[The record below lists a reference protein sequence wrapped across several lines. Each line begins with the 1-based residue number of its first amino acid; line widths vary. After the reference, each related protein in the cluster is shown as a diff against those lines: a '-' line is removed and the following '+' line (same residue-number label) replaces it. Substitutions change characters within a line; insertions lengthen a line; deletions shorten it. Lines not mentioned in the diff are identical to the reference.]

1 MIARPYVFDAP
12 VQRLRA
18 GDRVI
23 RSAVPELAGRTVVY
37 VKTARHPGGEPLP
50 FAPVAV
56 VVAPAGPVSD
66 LAMLRSV
73 PDNPD
78 TAAEELAPGLEEEP
92 AIVGWGTRITIERI
106 PEPDEVF
113 YVSAGEPLT
122 PDARLTV
129 QVTSALE
136 ITPDEWPNSFGDR
149 PAPPVGGVI
158 ARLVEPESVEGY
170 PVSAIDVANLRGEVI
185 DAYWYVDGHRVET
198 PNEQSAREAADIFAG
213 HVVRLHPAGMDA
225 GETCP
230 RCRRIVSWV
239 DHAPALKRGQFVRC
253 TARTPRAVG

>member
-1 MIARPYVFDAP
+1 VIARPYVFDAP

-23 RSAVPELAGRTVVY
+23 RSAVPELADRTVVY

-56 VVAPAGPVSD
+56 VLTPTGPVSA
-66 LAMLRSV
+66 LAMLREV

-78 TAAEELAPGLEEEP
+78 TAAEELTAAIEEEP
-92 AIVGWGTRITIERI
+92 VRVGWGTRITIERI
-106 PEPDEVF
+106 AEPDEVF
-113 YVSAGEPLT
+113 YVSALEPLP

-136 ITPDEWPNSFGDR
+136 LPRDEWPHAYGDR
-149 PAPPVGGVI
+149 LAPPAGAVI
-158 ARLVEPESVEGY
+158 SSLVEPAEESEGT
-170 PVSAIDVANLRGEVI
+170 AIDAANDHGEVI

-230 RCRRIVSWV
+230 RCRRIISWV
-239 DHAPALKRGQFVRC
+239 DHLPPLERGQFVRC
-253 TARTPRAVG
+253 TARVPRVVG